1 MFSINPFSS
10 SFFQLYILQLDEYD
24 IFRFL
29 KKISKVKRGKKQI
42 KPFVWTNKAK
52 AVFILSILQVVITS
66 ALFSNLNTIF
76 FVVLLIIGL
85 ENFFSPL
92 AISVILLYPIDYI
105 SKQYLFSKAKAKIKN
120 LNKLKIIA
128 IAGSYGKT
136 TFKEI
141 LYTIL
146 SEKYRVLKTP
156 ENINTPVGISRLI
169 LSTLNTE
176 HEIFIVEMGEYYR
189 RDIKK
194 LCNLTQPDISVITGI
209 NEAHFERLKNLDTT
223 VSTIFEAVE
232 YSKENADIVL
242 NIADDL
248 VSKNY
253 KKYTDNKE
261 IVFYGSD
268 KKTGLFATNIK
279 FNVDNLTSDFQLYED
294 KNFIDSFSIPLLA
307 KYVIDDIIGAVKIAL
322 KLETSWPFI
331 KQGIR
336 KIKSIPHR
344 LEPKFDK
351 SKNIIY
357 IDDTY
362 NANPQGVKEAIE
374 VLANFKNRRKIYITP
389 GMAET
394 GKANRKIHLE
404 IAEYLSKVADLVVLV
419 DTSSS
424 RFINEGLRKNN
435 FPDDKIKI
443 YNHQQDVYDDLN
455 HWTKSG
461 DVVLFQNIWPE
472 NYV

>member
-24 IFRFL
+24 IFRYL
-29 KKISKVKRGKKQI
+29 GKILKVKRGNKQI
-42 KPFVWTNKAK
+42 KPLVWTNKAK
-52 AVFILSILQVVITS
+52 IIYSLSLLQILLLSFLIANFNLLVFSIVLFFGLQLFFIPLTLSIIV
-66 ALFSNLNTIF
+66 F
-76 FVVLLIIGL
+76 
-85 ENFFSPL
+85 
-92 AISVILLYPIDYI
+92 YPADYI
-105 SKQYLFSKAKAKIKN
+105 SKKIIISRAKAKISN
-120 LNKLKIIA
+120 LKDLKIIA

-141 LYTIL
+141 LFTIL

-156 ENINTPVGISRLI
+156 ESINTPLGISRLI
-169 LSTLNTE
+169 LSTLSDDYD
-176 HEIFIVEMGEYYR
+176 IFIVEMGEYYKG
-189 RDIKK
+189 DIKK
-194 LCNLTQPDISVITGI
+194 LCKITIPDISVVTGI
-209 NEAHFERLKNLDTT
+209 NEAHFERLKALDTT
-223 VSTIFEAVE
+223 VSTIFEVVE
-232 YSKENADIVL
+232 NSKENASIVL
-242 NIADDL
+242 NIADKL
-248 VSKNY
+248 VRENY

-261 IVFYGSD
+261 IIFYGD
-268 KKTGLFATNIK
+268 DIKTGLFTTDIK
-279 FNVDNLTSDFQLYED
+279 FNTDNLTLDFRLYED
-294 KNFIDSFSIPLLA
+294 KSFIDSFSIPLLA
-307 KYVIDDIIGAVKIAL
+307 KYVIDDIIGAVQIAL
-322 KLETSWPFI
+322 KLGISWPFI

-351 SKNIIY
+351 SKNTIY

-374 VLANFKNRRKIYITP
+374 VLAKFKNRRKIYITP

-394 GKANRKIHLE
+394 GKANRKIHMD
-404 IAEYLSKVADLVVLV
+404 IANHLSKVVDLIVLV

-424 RFINEGLRKNN
+424 RFIKEGLRKNN

-455 HWTKSG
+455 HWTESG